1 MFQLWK
7 EFSSASTCV
16 VKIFR
21 TSFRLLISSTEILK
35 RNSCVLPG
43 RMKTIIFLTN
53 MVKDNLTYMKKFWK
67 ILIHAPR
74 NSDLNSTHGNNKLP
88 LSIQNQAILDFSFVS
103 IINSTEK
110 ITLSKYFTLSL
121 LGCTDKNIVHHL
133 LFPKIIKVSLWMPL
147 I

>member
-1 MFQLWK
+1 MNNELCFNC
-7 EFSSASTCV
+7 ERNFSSAST
-16 VKIFR
+16 
-21 TSFRLLISSTEILK
+21 FRLVISLTEILK

-43 RMKTIIFLTN
+43 RMKIIFLTN

-74 NSDLNSTHGNNKLP
+74 NSDSNSIHGNNKLP
-88 LSIQNQAILDFSFVS
+88 FSIQNQAIVDFSYEG
-103 IINSTEK
+103 INNNAEK

-133 LFPKIIKVSLWMPL
+133 LFPKTIKVSLWMPF

>member
-1 MFQLWK
+1 
-7 EFSSASTCV
+7 
-16 VKIFR
+16 
-21 TSFRLLISSTEILK
+21 
-35 RNSCVLPG
+35 
-43 RMKTIIFLTN
+43 

-88 LSIQNQAILDFSFVS
+88 LSIQNQAIVDFSFVS
-103 IINSTEK
+103 INNNTEK

-121 LGCTDKNIVHHL
+121 LGCTDKNIVHQL
-133 LFPKIIKVSLWMPL
+133 LFPKIIKVPLWMPL

>member
-103 IINSTEK
+103 INNSTEK
-110 ITLSKYFTLSL
+110 ITSSKYFTLSL

>member
-1 MFQLWK
+1 
-7 EFSSASTCV
+7 
-16 VKIFR
+16 
-21 TSFRLLISSTEILK
+21 
-35 RNSCVLPG
+35 
-43 RMKTIIFLTN
+43 

-74 NSDLNSTHGNNKLP
+74 NSDSNSTHGNNKLP
-88 LSIQNQAILDFSFVS
+88 LSIQNQAIVDFSFVS
-103 IINSTEK
+103 INNNTEK

-121 LGCTDKNIVHHL
+121 LGCTEKNIVHQL